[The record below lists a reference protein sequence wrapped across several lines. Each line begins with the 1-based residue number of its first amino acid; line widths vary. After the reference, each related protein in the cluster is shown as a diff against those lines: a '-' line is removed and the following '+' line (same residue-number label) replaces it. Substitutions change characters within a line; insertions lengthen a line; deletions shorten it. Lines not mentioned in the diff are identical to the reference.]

1 MPPQRGDGDNQTR
14 IPSDD
19 HNATTS
25 RARREQW
32 PRRTGPRRAKFV
44 ANRAYGIADA
54 GEGGRCA
61 RVINTYIYIYLNNCC
76 AART

>member
-1 MPPQRGDGDNQTR
+1 MRTKQLGRTNARAPHAPGVR

-61 RVINTYIYIYLNNCC
+61 RVINTHIYIYI
-76 AART
+76 